1 MGDPRCVI
9 SSSQPDE
16 VLVLLKPF
24 IDQKTKAQKAKLWSR
39 SQLLDVQAGTG
50 SQSLKPY
57 LPLNLSM
64 LLRMP
69 RHHLPPK
76 ASCGVYCFITM
87 KSGI

>member
-9 SSSQPDE
+9 RSSQPDE

-39 SQLLDVQAGTG
+39 SHLLDVQAGTG

-57 LPLNLSM
+57 LSLNLSM

-69 RHHLPPK
+69 RHHHPPTEK
-76 ASCGVYCFITM
+76 QAVGFTALLL
-87 KSGI
+87 